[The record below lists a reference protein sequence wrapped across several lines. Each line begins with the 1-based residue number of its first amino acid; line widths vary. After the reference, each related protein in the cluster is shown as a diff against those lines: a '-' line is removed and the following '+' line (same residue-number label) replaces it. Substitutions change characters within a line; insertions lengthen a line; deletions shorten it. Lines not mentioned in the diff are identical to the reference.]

1 MCYHVVDQRIEQTP
15 STKNS
20 FATTAM
26 LKPVI
31 SWAAGL
37 RVSAGLQALQLE
49 PWICLDT
56 MFPWRI
62 LHIKGECV
70 FSFLQLKAAKEQ
82 KRTPKID
89 ADQDDDESVGWCS
102 CPHRRHDAAYLL
114 GHIRRTDG
122 AYPPCADGTPVSILF
137 AGQSI
142 HRLFIGAPGLYVLL
156 RCQQNVVFQVR
167 VRLILSMVGGTII
180 CFSRLF
186 LSNY

>member
-62 LHIKGECV
+62 LHPKGECV

-89 ADQDDDESVGWCS
+89 ADQDDDESVGAVVHNDDMMLHIS
-102 CPHRRHDAAYLL
+102 LVTSAAPTALTLPVRMVHLFLTFLL
-114 GHIRRTDG
+114 GKAFTG
-122 AYPPCADGTPVSILF
+122 CLLELLASMFC
-137 AGQSI
+137 
-142 HRLFIGAPGLYVLL
+142 FIASKTL
-156 RCQQNVVFQVR
+156 
-167 VRLILSMVGGTII
+167 
-180 CFSRLF
+180 CFR
-186 LSNY
+186 